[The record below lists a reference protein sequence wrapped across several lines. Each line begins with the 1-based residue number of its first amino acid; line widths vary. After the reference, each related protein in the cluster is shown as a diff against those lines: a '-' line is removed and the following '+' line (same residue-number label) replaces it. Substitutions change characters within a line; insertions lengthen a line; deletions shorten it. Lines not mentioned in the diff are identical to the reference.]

1 MILLAAFAV
10 ALIIA
15 LLRGGKLSRLAHLPV
30 RNTWLIL
37 MAFVLQIYLVYVPAG
52 KTQGLTEPAAV
63 LHIASY
69 VLLLTAIW
77 QNRHLPG
84 ITVMA
89 VGVLLNLAVI
99 LANGGFMPIEP
110 EAVRQLGHEDR
121 VVSLEPGYRVYKAKD
136 VVLPREQTRLWL
148 LSDIFVIAPPFPIR
162 SAFSP
167 GDVLLSTGVFVL
179 LQRVMV
185 SSSGRPGH
193 GDEPARFP
201 AALAPLVQEP
211 RTDSSV
217 TALPQG
223 DVGET
228 PGG

>member
-1 MILLAAFAV
+1 MILLAAFVV

-30 RNTWLIL
+30 RNTWLVVG
-37 MAFVLQIYLVYVPAG
+37 AFALQIYLVYVPAG
-52 KTQGLTEPAAV
+52 KTQGLTDPAAV
-63 LHIASY
+63 LHIVSY
-69 VLLLTAIW
+69 ALLLTAIW

-84 ITVMA
+84 ITVIA

-99 LANGGFMPIEP
+99 VANGGFMPIEP
-110 EAVRQLGHEDR
+110 EVVRRLGHEDR
-121 VVSLEPGYRVYKAKD
+121 VVSLESGYRVYKAKD

-148 LSDIFVIAPPFPIR
+148 LSDIFVLTPPFPIR

-167 GDVLLSTGVFVL
+167 GDVLLSTGIFVL

-185 SSSGRPGH
+185 SSPGRPSN
-193 GDEPARFP
+193 GDESARFP
-201 AALAPLVQEP
+201 AALTPLVQEP

-217 TALPQG
+217 ITLPQG
-223 DVGET
+223 DVGEA